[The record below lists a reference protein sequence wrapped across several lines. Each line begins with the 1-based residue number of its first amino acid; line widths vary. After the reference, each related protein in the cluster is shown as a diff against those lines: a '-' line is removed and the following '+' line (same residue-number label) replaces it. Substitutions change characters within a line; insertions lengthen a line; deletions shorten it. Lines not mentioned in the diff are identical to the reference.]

1 MALNAKQRLF
11 VKFYLI
17 EANATKAAKLAGY
30 SAASAKTVGPRLL
43 ENAGVA
49 QAIAEGQRRQER
61 VLELVAIEAGITK
74 ERWLKELGRI
84 AFTSIDDVATVDKKG
99 KVHVIPTAERAPV
112 LGHTIKKISG
122 GKYGPSL
129 ELHSKQAALDTLG
142 RSYGWVKDQVEL
154 SGKDGAPMAFL
165 RMPSNGKESKLY
177 PSPATA
183 TEAEPPVKTD
193 EKKNDDAGN

>member
-30 SAASAKTVGPRLL
+30 SAKSARVDGPRMLI
-43 ENAGVA
+43 NAAIA
-49 QAIAEGQRRQER
+49 QAVDEGQRRQAR
-61 VLELVAIEAGITK
+61 ALELAAIENGVTK

-84 AFTSIDDVATVDKKG
+84 AFTSIDDVATIDKKG

-112 LGHTIKKISG
+112 LGHTIKKVSG
-122 GKYGPSL
+122 GKYGPTL

-165 RMPSNGKESKLY
+165 RMPSNGKESKKY

-183 TEAEPPVKTD
+183 TEAEPPVKTE
-193 EKKNDDAGN
+193 EKKKDE